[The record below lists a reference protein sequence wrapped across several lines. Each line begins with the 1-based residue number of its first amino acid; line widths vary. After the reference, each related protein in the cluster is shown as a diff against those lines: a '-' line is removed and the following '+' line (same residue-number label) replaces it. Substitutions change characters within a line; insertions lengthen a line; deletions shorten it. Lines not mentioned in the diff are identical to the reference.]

1 MSKKDDKL
9 NEVSQS
15 GHSAGSDGNFSPK
28 GVKKD
33 DYIMSMQNQA
43 PTKTAKD
50 FEKMVNTEIPKEF
63 KGFPVFDISDEG
75 EFMSFQK
82 GIKRFHLW
90 KQHTTSETVRQFART
105 NPNKDFYIHNA
116 GRFLKINRSKK

>member
-1 MSKKDDKL
+1 MSKKLDEI
-9 NEVSQS
+9 NTS
-15 GHSAGSDGNFSPK
+15 GRAAGSDGNFDPA

-33 DYIMSMQNQA
+33 DYIMSMQNQK
-43 PTKTAKD
+43 PTKTAKAFPQMID
-50 FEKMVNTEIPKEF
+50 TTIPAEH

-75 EFMSFQK
+75 EFNSFLK

-90 KQHTTSETVRQFART
+90 KQHTTSADIRAFARE

-116 GRFLKINRSKK
+116 GRFLLIDRSRKKK